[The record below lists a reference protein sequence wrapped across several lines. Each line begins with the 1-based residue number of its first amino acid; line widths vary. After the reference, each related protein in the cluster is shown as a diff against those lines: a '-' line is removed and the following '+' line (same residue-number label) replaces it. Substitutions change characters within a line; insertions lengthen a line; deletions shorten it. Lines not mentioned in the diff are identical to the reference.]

1 MSKNIMIFLA
11 SGFEEIEGL
20 MVVDLLRRA
29 KLEIQMVSITGE
41 LMVTGSHG
49 ITVKADALIEETDC
63 SNADVFVLPGGMPG
77 TRNLQ
82 AHSLLN
88 EELRKAN
95 EAGKLLC
102 AICAAPLVLGANHI
116 LEGKNACCYPGFEEE
131 LLGAITNENPVTH
144 DGNTITSRG
153 LGTAINFAAEII
165 ATLLGKEAA
174 DHVLESVIY
183 QGNK

>member
-1 MSKNIMIFLA
+1 MANTLIFLA
-11 SGFEEIEGL
+11 TGFEEIEGL

-29 KLEIQMVSITGE
+29 KLDIQTVSITGDI
-41 LMVTGSHG
+41 MVTGSHS
-49 ITVKADALIEETDC
+49 ITVKADTLIENVDF
-63 SNADVFVLPGGMPG
+63 SKADALVLPGGMPG

-88 EELRKAN
+88 EELKKAN

-102 AICAAPLVLGANHI
+102 AICAAPLVLGTNHI
-116 LEGKNACCYPGFEEE
+116 LEDKKACCYPGFEDE

-153 LGTAINFAAEII
+153 LGTAIAFAAEII
-165 ATLLGKEAA
+165 TTLSSKENA
-174 DHVLESVIY
+174 DQVLESIIY
-183 QGNK
+183 A

>member
-1 MSKNIMIFLA
+1 MAKTLIFLA
-11 SGFEEIEGL
+11 TGFEEIEGL

-29 KLEIQMVSITGE
+29 KLDIQTVSITGDI
-41 LMVTGSHG
+41 MVTGSHG
-49 ITVKADALIEETDC
+49 ITVKADTLIEDVDF
-63 SNADVFVLPGGMPG
+63 SKADALVLPGGMPG

-88 EELRKAN
+88 EELKKAN

-102 AICAAPLVLGANHI
+102 AICAAPLVLGTNHI

-153 LGTAINFAAEII
+153 LGTAIAFAAEII
-165 ATLLGKEAA
+165 TTLSSKETA
-174 DHVLESVIY
+174 DQVLESIIY
-183 QGNK
+183 A

>member
-1 MSKNIMIFLA
+1 MANTLIFLA
-11 SGFEEIEGL
+11 TGFEEIEGL

-29 KLEIQMVSITGE
+29 KLDIQTVSITGDI
-41 LMVTGSHG
+41 MVTGSHG
-49 ITVKADALIEETDC
+49 ITVKADTLIENVDF
-63 SNADVFVLPGGMPG
+63 SKADALVLPGGMPG

-88 EELRKAN
+88 EELKKAN

-102 AICAAPLVLGANHI
+102 AICAAPLVLGTNHI

-153 LGTAINFAAEII
+153 LGTAIAFAGEII
-165 ATLLGKEAA
+165 ATLSSKENA
-174 DHVLESVIY
+174 DQVLESIIY
-183 QGNK
+183 A

>member
-1 MSKNIMIFLA
+1 MANTLIFLA
-11 SGFEEIEGL
+11 TGFEEIEGL

-29 KLEIQMVSITGE
+29 KIDIQTVSITGDI
-41 LMVTGSHG
+41 MVTGSHG
-49 ITVKADALIEETDC
+49 ITVKADTLIENVDF
-63 SNADVFVLPGGMPG
+63 SMADALVLPGGMPG

-88 EELRKAN
+88 KELKKAN

-102 AICAAPLVLGANHI
+102 AICAAPLVLGTNHI
-116 LEGKNACCYPGFEEE
+116 LEDKKACCYPGFEEE

-153 LGTAINFAAEII
+153 LGTAIAFAAEII
-165 ATLLGKEAA
+165 ATLSSKENA
-174 DHVLESVIY
+174 DQVLESIIY
-183 QGNK
+183 A

>member
-1 MSKNIMIFLA
+1 
-11 SGFEEIEGL
+11 
-20 MVVDLLRRA
+20 
-29 KLEIQMVSITGE
+29 
-41 LMVTGSHG
+41 
-49 ITVKADALIEETDC
+49 ALIEETDC

-116 LEGKNACCYPGFEEE
+116 LEGKNACCYPSFEEE

-165 ATLLGKEAA
+165 ATLLGKGQTSLA
-174 DHVLESVIY
+174 VGRLMVWNVMVTLSFTRIPSVVAERYPSACIF
-183 QGNK
+183 GISPSGTSI

>member
-1 MSKNIMIFLA
+1 MANTLIFLA
-11 SGFEEIEGL
+11 TGFEEIEGL
-20 MVVDLLRRA
+20 MVVDLLHRA
-29 KLEIQMVSITGE
+29 KLDIQTVSITGDI
-41 LMVTGSHG
+41 MVTGSHG
-49 ITVKADALIEETDC
+49 ITVKADTLIENVDF
-63 SNADVFVLPGGMPG
+63 SKADALVLPGGMPG

-88 EELRKAN
+88 EELKKAN

-102 AICAAPLVLGANHI
+102 AICAAPLVLGTNHI

-153 LGTAINFAAEII
+153 LGTAIAFAAEII
-165 ATLLGKEAA
+165 ATLSSKENA
-174 DHVLESVIY
+174 DQVLESIIY
-183 QGNK
+183 A

>member
-1 MSKNIMIFLA
+1 MASTMIFLA
-11 SGFEEIEGL
+11 DGFEEIEGL

-29 KLEIQMVSITGE
+29 KLNIEMVSITGDI
-41 LMVTGSHG
+41 MVTGSHG
-49 ITVKADALIEETDC
+49 ITVKADALLED
-63 SNADVFVLPGGMPG
+63 ADFSKADAFVLPGGMPG

-82 AHSLLN
+82 SHSLLN
-88 EELRKAN
+88 EELKKAN

-153 LGTAINFAAEII
+153 LGTAIAFAAEII
-165 ATLLGKEAA
+165 TTLCDKETANQ
-174 DHVLESVIY
+174 VLESIIY
-183 QGNK
+183 VK

>member
-1 MSKNIMIFLA
+1 MAKTLIFLA
-11 SGFEEIEGL
+11 TGFEEIEGL

-29 KLEIQMVSITGE
+29 KIDIQMVSITGDI
-41 LMVTGSHG
+41 MVTGSHG
-49 ITVKADALIEETDC
+49 ITVKADTLIENVDF
-63 SNADVFVLPGGMPG
+63 SKADALVLPGGMPG

-88 EELRKAN
+88 EELKKAN

-102 AICAAPLVLGANHI
+102 AICAAPLVLGTNHI

-153 LGTAINFAAEII
+153 LGTAVAFAAEII
-165 ATLLGKEAA
+165 TTLSSKGTA
-174 DHVLESVIY
+174 DQVLESIIY
-183 QGNK
+183 A